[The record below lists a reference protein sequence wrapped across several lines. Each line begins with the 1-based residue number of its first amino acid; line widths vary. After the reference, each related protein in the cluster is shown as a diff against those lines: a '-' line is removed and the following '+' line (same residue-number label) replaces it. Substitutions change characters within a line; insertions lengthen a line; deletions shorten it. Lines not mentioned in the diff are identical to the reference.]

1 MDAALGRNIVR
12 VRGSRRPNGMPQ
24 RVASSVCVPKMG
36 RLRDRGRVGPT
47 YDNEEFRQV
56 SFGQIRDVA
65 AWLNTHV
72 YVRVGSELRQYT
84 RGAPMGEPGSCSQA
98 NGVTLDAEQTY
109 LEKNVKECDEA
120 RVATLGFVDDMHF
133 RFFYDVRGRVWP
145 RADAVRMCE
154 EMRTLYPP
162 PLSLE

>member
-24 RVASSVCVPKMG
+24 RVASSVCVPKIG

-47 YDNEEFRQV
+47 YDDEEFRQV

-109 LEKNVKECDEA
+109 LEKNVKECDEH
-120 RVATLGFVDDMHF
+120 V
-133 RFFYDVRGRVWP
+133 
-145 RADAVRMCE
+145 
-154 EMRTLYPP
+154 
-162 PLSLE
+162 